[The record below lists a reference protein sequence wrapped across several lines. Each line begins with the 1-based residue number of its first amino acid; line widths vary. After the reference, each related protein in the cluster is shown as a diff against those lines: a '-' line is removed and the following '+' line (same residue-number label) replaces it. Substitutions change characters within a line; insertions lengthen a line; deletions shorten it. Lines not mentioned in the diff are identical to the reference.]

1 MRMRIII
8 LGASG
13 SIGAQVLDVIKQ
25 YSEQYELCGVSV
37 GLRTDC
43 LDSII
48 QDHQIKYITVKN
60 QNDLERLQPKYS
72 NIRFFCG
79 DEGLLQLINES
90 SCDLVINALIGL
102 VGLRPTLETLRQH
115 KQLALANK
123 ESLVIGGKL
132 VTSLAKKNN
141 ILIRPIDSEHSAIFQ
156 CLQGNKISQVNRL
169 IITASGGSLRD
180 VDRSQ
185 LAKVTVDHALAH
197 PTWSMGKK
205 ITIDSATMMNKGFE
219 VMEAH
224 WLFGIPYSQI
234 ETILHPQSV
243 IHSMVEFQDHSLLAQ
258 LGVPDMRI
266 PIQYALMNPEHCPNT
281 SNTLDLKEIGDL
293 RFEELSFKRYPLLKL
308 AYEVGEKGGNLGA
321 ILNGANEAA
330 VELFLNKKINLL
342 QLEGLIQDT
351 ISLSLK
357 DKHFIEGPDEQQLI
371 ASDLWAYHYVKEK
384 IQ

>member
-13 SIGAQVLDVIKQ
+13 SIGAQALDVIKQ

-48 QDHQIKYITVKN
+48 QDYQIKYITVKN
-60 QNDLERLQPKYS
+60 QSDLERLQPKYP
-72 NIRFFCG
+72 NIRFFSG

-185 LAKVTVDHALAH
+185 LAKVTVNHALAH

-293 RFEELSFKRYPLLKL
+293 RFENLSFERYPLLKL

>member
-1 MRMRIII
+1 MKQKLII

-13 SIGAQVLDVIKQ
+13 SIGTQALDVIEQ
-25 YSEQYELCGVSV
+25 YPQRYELCGVSV
-37 GLRTDC
+37 GSRTEC

-48 QDHQIKYITVKN
+48 KKHDLKYITLKN
-60 QNDLERLQPKYS
+60 NNELEYFKHKYP
-72 NIRFFCG
+72 NIHFFGG
-79 DEGLLQLINES
+79 DEGLLQLIDES

-102 VGLRPTLETLRQH
+102 VGLRPTIETLRKH

-132 VTSLAKKNN
+132 VTSLAKENN

-169 IITASGGSLRD
+169 IITASGGSLRNL
-180 VDRSQ
+180 DRDQ
-185 LAKVTVDHALAH
+185 LSKVTVKQALAH

-243 IHSMVEFQDHSLLAQ
+243 IHSMVEFKDHSIIAQ

-266 PIQYALMNPEHCPNT
+266 PIQYSLLNPDHCPNT
-281 SNTLDLKEIGDL
+281 SNSLDLKSIGDL
-293 RFEELSFKRYPLLKL
+293 QFKQLSFERYPLLRL

-321 ILNGANEAA
+321 VLNGANEAA
-330 VELFLNKKINLL
+330 VELFLNEKINLL
-342 QLEGLIQDT
+342 QLEEYIQDT
-351 ISLSLK
+351 ITLSLK
-357 DKHFIEGPDEQQLI
+357 ENRFIDDPDEQQLI
-371 ASDLWAYHYVKEK
+371 DSDLWAYHYVKEK